1 MNFLYQV
8 VITIVQFILPIV
20 ALFNKKLGLFVS
32 GRKESFELISKNI
45 GANDKVFWMHC
56 ASLGE
61 FEQGRPIIEKFKAE
75 NPGVKIV
82 LTFFSPSGFEVR
94 KNYNQADV
102 VCYLPLDSKRNA
114 RKFLDFVHPTHAV
127 FVKYEFWPNLLN
139 ELKRRN
145 ISTILI
151 SGIFR
156 KEQSFFQWYG
166 GFMKKALSAFSFF
179 FVQDKNSEDL
189 LRGIGFDNVLACGD
203 TRFDR
208 VLEIT
213 QQDNSLDFIEQFV
226 QDGHVLVAGSTWKE
240 DEDLLVDYINTKSGS
255 GEKFIIAPHNII
267 PSEIATLKQSLS
279 KKVVLFS
286 EKEGKNLE
294 EFDVFIADTIGILT
308 KIYSYAHVAYVG
320 GGYTKSGVHNVLEPA
335 SYGVPVLIGPNF
347 KKFNEAKEL
356 VVNGGCLVVD
366 TQEKISLTLQEFL
379 TDKDS
384 LKTTGKISFDYVK
397 SKTGATSHILNY
409 LNS

>member
-1 MNFLYQV
+1 MNLFYNL
-8 VITIVQFILPIV
+8 FIALAQLLLPMA
-20 ALFNKKLGLFVS
+20 ALFDKKLRLFLN
-32 GRKESFELISKNI
+32 GRKETFKLLEAKISPE
-45 GANDKVFWMHC
+45 DTVFWVHA

-61 FEQGRPIIEKFKAE
+61 FEQGRPIIEKYKVA
-75 NPGVKIV
+75 NPNVKIV
-82 LTFFSPSGFEVR
+82 LTFFSPSGYEVR
-94 KNYNQADV
+94 KNYSKADV
-102 VCYLPLDSKRNA
+102 VCYLPIDSKQNVK
-114 RKFLDFVHPTHAV
+114 KFLDVVHPTHAV
-127 FVKYEFWPNLLN
+127 FVKYEFWPNLLG
-139 ELKRRN
+139 ELKNRN

-156 KEQSFFQWYG
+156 KEQAFFNWYG
-166 GFMKKALSAFSFF
+166 QFMKKALTAFSYY
-179 FVQDKNSEDL
+179 FVQDQNSEDL
-189 LRGIGFDNVLACGD
+189 LRSIGFTNVKACGD

-213 QQDNSLDFIEQFV
+213 QQDNSLDFMNSFV
-226 QDGHVLVAGSTWKE
+226 GDSHVLVAGSTWKE
-240 DEDLLVDYINTKSGS
+240 DEELLVDYINSNSTEM
-255 GEKFIIAPHNII
+255 EKFVLAPHNIVKSDI
-267 PSEIATLKQSLS
+267 DSLKGSIK

-286 EKEGKNLE
+286 EMEEKDLN

-356 VVNGGCLVVD
+356 VTAGGCLVAD
-366 TQEKISLTLQEFL
+366 TQEKIYLTLQEFL
-379 TDKDS
+379 RDKS
-384 LKTTGKISFDYVK
+384 ALKRVSEISFNYVK
-397 SKTGATSHILNY
+397 SKTGATDQILKY